1 MFPLSE
7 PPFPTLAPAG
17 DFAILDFDGD
27 GYHDLAGRDS
37 GLYLARGGPRGFG
50 DRQTVEIPDGGYV
63 TDMAAGDL
71 TGDGL
76 DDVVVSTGT
85 SGTLIVARGHAD
97 GRLRAPEA
105 ADRYALGQ
113 AITGYGR
120 PTALDLGDID
130 GDLDVVAG
138 LGVAEDFWYPPNV
151 SESGAIVVLVNDG
164 TGHLMASGQQ
174 LAVNAPIAVKL
185 VPLAGEDPDLV
196 VLERNAPGTATSS
209 GSPPRPERRSAH
221 RSRSPRAR
229 RPGRSH
235 GVTSTTTVMPIWSS
249 RTAREARSPSSPAPA
264 SPPRWR
270 SRASWAA
277 P

>member
-130 GDLDVVAG
+130 GDGTSTSSRAS
-138 LGVAEDFWYPPNV
+138 ASPRT
-151 SESGAIVVLVNDG
+151 SGIRR
-164 TGHLMASGQQ
+164 TCPSR
-174 LAVNAPIAVKL
+174 
-185 VPLAGEDPDLV
+185 
-196 VLERNAPGTATSS
+196 ERSSCWSTTAPGTSWRA
-209 GSPPRPERRSAH
+209 GS
-221 RSRSPRAR
+221 
-229 RPGRSH
+229 
-235 GVTSTTTVMPIWSS
+235 SS
-249 RTAREARSPSSPAPA
+249 R
-264 SPPRWR
+264 
-270 SRASWAA
+270 
-277 P
+277 